1 MSICDNETKIYPELN
16 PTAPQEPLS
25 YRLKKLNE
33 IEAFFLDEIQVCEQ
47 IAKKW
52 NDSIQSQVS

>member
-1 MSICDNETKIYPELN
+1 MSICDNETKVYPELN

-33 IEAFFLDEIQVCEQ
+33 IEAFFLDEIEVCEQ
-47 IAKKW
+47 IAKK
-52 NDSIQSQVS
+52 